1 MRYRPLL
8 LGLLLAVTA
17 LPLPGGPLSGPA
29 SANTGSAPI
38 PQVLMSELQ
47 EDLEISEMQAAAI
60 LGNLAQ
66 ETGNFTLLQ
75 QINGNAFGYSQW
87 VGPRKRAFLAYAR
100 ENGGKHSVEAN
111 YGFLLHEI
119 ETQYPEMMG
128 RIRSAE
134 TLEEASRIFMR
145 EFLRPSKTHANLPA
159 RLRYAEAYLSGAFDG
174 AGCAGPEHV
183 EGDRILP
190 CPDPVEAAS
199 PETRPGLRFADL
211 FPRLRRSN

>member
-8 LGLLLAVTA
+8 LGLLLAATA

-29 SANTGSAPI
+29 EANAGPAPI
-38 PQVLMSELQ
+38 PQVLMEELQ
-47 EDLEISEMQAAAI
+47 EDLEISEVQAAAI

-75 QINGNAFGYSQW
+75 QINGTAFGYSQW
-87 VGPRKRAFLAYAR
+87 LGPRKRAFLAYAR

-145 EFLRPSKTHANLPA
+145 EFLRPSKAHANLPA

-183 EGDRILP
+183 EGNRILP
-190 CPDPVEAAS
+190 CPEPVEASATGAK
-199 PETRPGLRFADL
+199 PALRFADL
-211 FPRLRRSN
+211 FPRLGREN

>member
-1 MRYRPLL
+1 MFQRADLI
-8 LGLLLAVTA
+8 GLLIATTGLTA
-17 LPLPGGPLSGPA
+17 LLVTFPGTA
-29 SANTGSAPI
+29 EANTGSEPI

-47 EDLEISEMQAAAI
+47 RDLSLTDVQAAAI

-66 ETGNFTLLQ
+66 ETGNFTLLR
-75 QINGNAFGYSQW
+75 QINGSAFGYSQW
-87 VGPRKRAFLAYAR
+87 MGPRQRAFLAYAR
-100 ENGGKHSVEAN
+100 DNGGKHSLEAN

-128 RIRSAE
+128 RIRSAD
-134 TLEEASRIFMR
+134 TLEEASSIFMR

-199 PETRPGLRFADL
+199 PETRPGLQFADL
-211 FPRLRRSN
+211 FPRLRRAN